1 MLKINGHE
9 IWRGGEKVG
18 FIDGNYIRA
27 HDWKKLG
34 YFEGNFVH
42 DVMGH
47 KLAYI
52 NGDHLYTESS
62 AGVRISLDK
71 VNESIVGGLLTE
83 IGKCAIYILIGI

>member
-34 YFEGNFVH
+34 YFEGNH
-42 DVMGH
+42 IYNMMG
-47 KLAYI
+47 KKIAYI
-52 NGDHLYTESS
+52 EGDHLYEADGSNIK
-62 AGVRISLDK
+62 ISLDK
-71 VNESIVGGLLTE
+71 VNESITEGLITE
-83 IGKCAIYILIGI
+83 ICKCAIYILIGA